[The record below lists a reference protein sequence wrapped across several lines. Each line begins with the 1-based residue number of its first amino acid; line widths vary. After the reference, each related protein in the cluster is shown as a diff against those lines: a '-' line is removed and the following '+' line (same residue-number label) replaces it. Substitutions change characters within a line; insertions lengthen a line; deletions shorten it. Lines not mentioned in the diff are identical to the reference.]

1 MPKTATKQKVKPFL
15 KWVGG
20 KRQLLD
26 EFSQIFPEHDEFEVY
41 YEPMVGGGAVFFH
54 LQPSQAVINDTNEDL
69 IRAYKT
75 VRDDVERIIDL
86 LKEYKR
92 KHSED
97 FYYEIRDKFNE
108 KKKDGRSSD
117 VELSA
122 MLIYMN
128 RTGFNGLYRVNQRG
142 EFNVPFGS
150 YSNPTICNE
159 DNLKAVSKILKD
171 TEIMCADFKEGVKNT
186 AKGDFVYFDP
196 PYVPV
201 SDTANFTEYNG
212 GGFGEKD
219 HRRLAR
225 VFADLDKKG
234 TKVALSNSDTEF
246 TKGLYSDFNIHILK
260 AKRSINCNGGDR
272 GSINELLIT
281 NF

>member
-1 MPKTATKQKVKPFL
+1 
-15 KWVGG
+15 
-20 KRQLLD
+20 
-26 EFSQIFPEHDEFEVY
+26 
-41 YEPMVGGGAVFFH
+41 
-54 LQPSQAVINDTNEDL
+54 
-69 IRAYKT
+69 
-75 VRDDVERIIDL
+75 VRDDVERIINF

-97 FYYEIRDKFNE
+97 FYYDIRDEFNE

-159 DNLKAVSKILKD
+159 DNLKAVSKVLKD
-171 TEIMCADFKEGVKNT
+171 TKILRADFKEGVKNA

-219 HRRLAR
+219 HRRLAQ
-225 VFADLDKKG
+225 VFTDLDKKG

-246 TKGLYSDFNIHILK
+246 TRGLYRDFNIHVLK

-272 GSINELLIT
+272 GSINELLVT